1 MKAHYNYAA
10 PPAAVLERVRRLET
24 LCSEFSVPLQAAALQ
39 FPLAHPAVASV
50 VAGCV
55 TGAEARNCAA
65 MFRHAIPGGF
75 WRALRDR
82 GLVDPRAPVPS

>member
-1 MKAHYNYAA
+1 M
-10 PPAAVLERVRRLET
+10 
-24 LCSEFSVPLQAAALQ
+24 PLQAAALQ

-55 TGAEARNCAA
+55 NGAEARNCAA
-65 MFRHAIPGGF
+65 MFTHAIPAEF

-82 GLVDPRAPVPS
+82 GLVDARAPLPISMSA